1 MKAYAKLRGRMREL
15 DITGESLA
23 FYLGRSKSYVSRRLV
38 KKESWDIDDVYNVL
52 DFLDLPLSEIYT
64 YFPPNGGVESGKKTT
79 ARRLKND

>member
-23 FYLGRSKSYVSRRLV
+23 FYLGRSKSYVSNRFV
-38 KKESWDIDDVYNVL
+38 KKSSWDIDDVYKIL

-64 YFPPNGGVESGKKTT
+64 YFPPNGEIERGSKSK
-79 ARRLKND
+79 